1 MSCQLINTG
10 EELESDMR
18 IIKEFSTIL
27 KIVLVA
33 NVLMSNVTNENKLK
47 EIKKIVRSLEN
58 GYVGS
63 LKMGEIEMKKLQHIR
78 WLVEE
83 IEESKESLWQDL
95 SLGITLRT
103 ENPK

>member
-1 MSCQLINTG
+1 VSFQRYTL
-10 EELESDMR
+10 
-18 IIKEFSTIL
+18 KEFSTIL

-63 LKMGEIEMKKLQHIR
+63 LKLGEIEMKKLQHIR
-78 WLVEE
+78 WLVES
-83 IEESKESLWQDL
+83 IENSKESLWQDL

>member
-1 MSCQLINTG
+1 MNDKEQL
-10 EELESDMR
+10 E
-18 IIKEFSTIL
+18 
-27 KIVLVA
+27 
-33 NVLMSNVTNENKLK
+33 

-63 LKMGEIEMKKLQHIR
+63 LKLGEIEMKKLQHIR

>member
-1 MSCQLINTG
+1 M
-10 EELESDMR
+10 
-18 IIKEFSTIL
+18 STIL

-63 LKMGEIEMKKLQHIR
+63 LKLGEIEMKKLQHIR
-78 WLVEE
+78 WLVES
-83 IEESKESLWQDL
+83 IENSKESLWQDL

>member
-1 MSCQLINTG
+1 M
-10 EELESDMR
+10 
-18 IIKEFSTIL
+18 
-27 KIVLVA
+27 LVA

-78 WLVEE
+78 WLVES
-83 IEESKESLWQDL
+83 IENSKESLWQDL